1 MKTLSAAV
9 ALTVAALFATGLP
22 ALAETI
28 AIVHAT
34 VHTMTQDRPLDNATI
49 IVRDGRIEAVGTDVT
64 VPSQARVIEGKGRI
78 VTPAF
83 MNSATQLGLTEVSSI
98 AATSD
103 GMVSSGPLGAAFDVQ
118 HAINPRS
125 LVIRQA
131 GADGLSRAITFPS
144 GSANAPFAGSGAL
157 LHVLADD
164 ALVEKTRIAMFA
176 EVGGQNS
183 SQAGGSRS
191 AQWLLIRNALDEAKV
206 QRSSAKSAPR
216 DSFLSRLDVAALK
229 PVVDGSLP
237 LVVDANRESDIRQA
251 IALARDYDIAV
262 IVKGGVEAWRAA
274 EDLATTRIP
283 VVLDPSINLPLY
295 FDHVGARADNAAL
308 LHKAGVRIAFKV
320 SSIHTSFNAGF
331 ALRDVAGLAVA
342 NGLDYHAALAALTV
356 NAAKIWRI
364 DDRYGTIAAGRE
376 ADILVWDGDPF
387 EPMSA
392 LVAVLAQGREVDL
405 RTRQTELRDRYKPG
419 QKDALP
425 PAYRKFH

>member
-1 MKTLSAAV
+1 MSARIAF
-9 ALTVAALFATGLP
+9 TVAALFATGLP
-22 ALAETI
+22 LGAEPI
-28 AIVHAT
+28 AIVGAT
-34 VHTMTQDRPLDNATI
+34 VQTMVQDQPLESATI
-49 IVRDGRIEAVGTDVT
+49 VVRNGRIEAVGTNVT
-64 VPSQARVIEGKGRI
+64 VPSDARIIEGKGRI

-98 AATSD
+98 AATND
-103 GMVSSGPLGAAFDVQ
+103 GLVSSGPLGAAFDVQ
-118 HAINPRS
+118 YAINPRS
-125 LVIRQA
+125 LLIRQA
-131 GADGLSRAITFPS
+131 QVDGLSRAITFPS
-144 GSANAPFAGSGAL
+144 GSAGAPFAGVGAL

-176 EVGGQNS
+176 EVGGESS

-191 AQWLLIRNALDEAKV
+191 AQWLLIRNALDEARV
-206 QRSSAKSAPR
+206 RRVSAKSSPR

-229 PVVDGSLP
+229 PVVDRALP

-251 IALARDYDIAV
+251 IALARDYGIDV

-274 EDLATTRIP
+274 EDLAAARIP

-356 NAAKIWRI
+356 NPAKIWKI

-392 LVAVLAQGREVDL
+392 LVSVLAQGREIDL
-405 RTRQTELRDRYKPG
+405 STRQTELRDRYKPG

-425 PAYRKFH
+425 PAYRRSH